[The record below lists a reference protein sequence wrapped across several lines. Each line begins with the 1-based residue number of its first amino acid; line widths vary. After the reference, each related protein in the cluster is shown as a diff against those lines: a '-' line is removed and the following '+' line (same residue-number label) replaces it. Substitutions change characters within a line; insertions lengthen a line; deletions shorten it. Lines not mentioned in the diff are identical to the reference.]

1 MCGDSRC
8 PNNVLGHCQI
18 TACTRHT
25 ISKSISS
32 NISINSDA
40 VAEYKRKLKKNLK
53 YLFMQPGILTEHA
66 VFDVIDRTI

>member
-1 MCGDSRC
+1 MCGDIYC
-8 PNNVLGHCQI
+8 PNNVLGYCQV

-25 ISKSISS
+25 INGPTSS

-66 VFDVIDRTI
+66 VFDVIDRTE